1 MNSTTKRAGYG
12 SRLTLIFSLLVVAAV
27 FTACQTVPPPPPAN
41 FAEAGWKVRQGQA
54 LWKGE
59 NAISEIAGE
68 LLVATHTNG
77 QVYVSFS
84 KTPVTLVSA
93 QSTPNQWYINFPP
106 NGQWHGFNP
115 PPSRVI
121 WLHLAKFLD
130 GAPPP
135 SRWSWERR
143 DNNGWR
149 LENRATGESLEGFL
163 NP

>member
-1 MNSTTKRAGYG
+1 MNSSTDRASVARG
-12 SRLTLIFSLLVVAAV
+12 LPHLFSLLLAIGI
-27 FTACQTVPPPPPAN
+27 FTGCKSVPPPAN
-41 FAEAGWKVRQGQA
+41 FSEPGWKVRQGQA

-59 NAISEIAGE
+59 SAISEIAGE

-77 QVYVSFS
+77 QAYVSFS

-93 QSTPNQWYINFPP
+93 QSTANQWYIHYPP
-106 NGQWHGFNP
+106 NGQWHGYGP

-135 SRWSWERR
+135 SRWHWERR
-143 DNNGWR
+143 ENNSWR
-149 LENRATGESLEGFL
+149 LENRATGEYLDGFL